1 MLFGVS
7 HRTLALGL
15 TLTAVISAQDVVQNS
30 DVRDGLPPLRANFT
44 GSRTA
49 GADQTAATVNAAPN
63 ISNEMRADIM
73 MARKMFRE
81 AIEMYKLAPQDSPV
95 VLNKIGIAY
104 HQLAELQMAKRYYE
118 RSSKLKPSY
127 AEAINNIGTVYYAQK
142 SYRKAIAS
150 YKKALEYSP
159 ESASFLMNLG
169 TAYFS
174 RKNYEL
180 ALATYQDAL
189 RIDPEVF
196 EHRGTQGTTLE
207 ERSVEERAKFHYYL
221 ARTYA
226 KAGSTDRALMYLRK
240 ALEEGFK
247 DRNKILDEPEFAA
260 FKDLDEFKQI
270 MAMETKVL

>member
-7 HRTLALGL
+7 HRTLAFGL
-15 TLTAVISAQDVVQNS
+15 VLAAVASAQEEL
-30 DVRDGLPPLRANFT
+30 VRNFT
-44 GSRTA
+44 GNRTA
-49 GADQTAATVNAAPN
+49 AADQTAAAVNTAPN

-73 MARKMFRE
+73 MARKMYRE
-81 AIEMYKLAPQDSPV
+81 AIEMYKQAPQDSPV

-180 ALATYQDAL
+180 ALSTYQEAL
-189 RIDPEVF
+189 KLDPEVF
-196 EHRGTQGTTLE
+196 EHRGTHGTTLE

-226 KAGSTDRALMYLRK
+226 KAGSMDRALLYLRK

-260 FKDLDEFKQI
+260 LRDLDEFKQI

>member
-7 HRTLALGL
+7 HRTLAFGL
-15 TLTAVISAQDVVQNS
+15 VLAAVASAQEEL
-30 DVRDGLPPLRANFT
+30 VRNFT
-44 GSRTA
+44 GNRTA
-49 GADQTAATVNAAPN
+49 AADQTAAAVNTAPN

-73 MARKMFRE
+73 MARKMYRE
-81 AIEMYKLAPQDSPV
+81 AIEMYKQAPQDSPV

-180 ALATYQDAL
+180 ALSLSGSPQA
-189 RIDPEVF
+189 RP
-196 EHRGTQGTTLE
+196 G
-207 ERSVEERAKFHYYL
+207 SVRASRH
-221 ARTYA
+221 ARND
-226 KAGSTDRALMYLRK
+226 S
-240 ALEEGFK
+240 
-247 DRNKILDEPEFAA
+247 
-260 FKDLDEFKQI
+260 
-270 MAMETKVL
+270 